1 MLEESLTALAAS
13 GGAAIVAAM
22 ATDAWAST
30 RAAVVR
36 LFRRAGEGQ
45 QTTVRLCLEDDASL
59 VAGASDA
66 VQARQ
71 ALLAAWQLRL
81 ETLVSQYPDAAD
93 ELRALISAS
102 LAALPQH
109 ERHWVQNNIARD
121 HGQVFAALG
130 GNVIVHASPPP
141 PPPPAPEPPDAPAT
155 DR

>member
-13 GGAAIVAAM
+13 GGAAVVAAM

-36 LFRRAGEGQ
+36 LFRRAGEEQ
-45 QTTVRLCLEDDASL
+45 QTAVRVCLADDASL
-59 VAGASDA
+59 VTGASDA

-71 ALLAAWQLRL
+71 ALLTAWQLRL
-81 ETLVSQYPDAAD
+81 ETLVREHPDAAE
-93 ELRALISAS
+93 ELRALISGS
-102 LAALPQH
+102 LSALPQH
-109 ERHWVQNNIARD
+109 ERHWVQNNVARD

-130 GNVIVHASPPP
+130 GNVIVHQPPP
-141 PPPPAPEPPDAPAT
+141 SPAPEPPDAPTT